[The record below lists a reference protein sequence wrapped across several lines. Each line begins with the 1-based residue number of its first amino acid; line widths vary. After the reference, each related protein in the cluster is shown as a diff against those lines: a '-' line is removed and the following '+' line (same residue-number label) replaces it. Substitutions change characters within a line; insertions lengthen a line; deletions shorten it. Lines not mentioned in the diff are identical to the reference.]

1 MQALYPSCFS
11 LLMLHST
18 ALYDSIS
25 VLNTECQAS
34 DSGSSCMSE
43 GATDSKRAIRSSNPA
58 LRAHPLMHPTLPH
71 PSKPALCPGRVNP
84 EDHTPGSP
92 LSSDLPLDHTPGSP
106 LSSDLPWVETMEGSS
121 GSSKGTGLG
130 VVVLSS
136 ILPGPLIWDL
146 WLHMALVLLDPSPLR
161 FLHQSSASQ
170 RDWRTVLAPLV
181 PAEWRT
187 VTVSPQA
194 WFRSPKGLPWFSS
207 KHSLS
212 SAFSP
217 PLQAPGWGCLLSL
230 WDL

>member
-92 LSSDLPLDHTPGSP
+92 LSSDLP
-106 LSSDLPWVETMEGSS
+106 WVETMEGSS

-146 WLHMALVLLDPSPLR
+146 
-161 FLHQSSASQ
+161 
-170 RDWRTVLAPLV
+170 
-181 PAEWRT
+181 
-187 VTVSPQA
+187 
-194 WFRSPKGLPWFSS
+194 
-207 KHSLS
+207 
-212 SAFSP
+212 
-217 PLQAPGWGCLLSL
+217 
-230 WDL
+230 

>member
-1 MQALYPSCFS
+1 MIPFPFSTLNAKPQILEAGVCQRAQQTASVQSGALILLSVLIPLSTPCSPILLS
-11 LLMLHST
+11 LLC
-18 ALYDSIS
+18 ALGGWI
-25 VLNTECQAS
+25 
-34 DSGSSCMSE
+34 
-43 GATDSKRAIRSSNPA
+43 
-58 LRAHPLMHPTLPH
+58 LRTTPLSL
-71 PSKPALCPGRVNP
+71 LCPLTSP
-84 EDHTPGSP
+84 WTTPLALPCP
-92 LSSDLPLDHTPGSP
+92 LTS
-106 LSSDLPWVETMEGSS
+106 PWVETMEGSS

-136 ILPGPLIWDL
+136 ILPGLLLWDL
-146 WLHMALVLLDPSPLR
+146 RLHMVLVPLDPSPLR

-194 WFRSPKGLPWFSS
+194 WFRSPKGPPWFSS